1 MQLEKINQPTTLHTK
16 AIIFGMVLLF
26 IALQIGFHPTYLQYF
41 PGFEKFNWLHHTH
54 GFLMMCWMV
63 MLVIQPYLIY
73 KRKYPIHRLI
83 GKISY
88 VIAPLML
95 ISMFLVTRLNYLTTV
110 GEIDFK
116 DVAYIQALNFIE
128 PISFLVFYVLAVINK
143 NDVSK
148 HVRYMISTSFPMI
161 MAIFSRIL
169 YNNFGKTIEP
179 YEYFIPLY
187 FCSLMSILLLVN
199 DILKK
204 NNAIPSTIIT
214 AVILLNTLV
223 FHARYSEVWQAI
235 VRFVGNTMF

>member
-1 MQLEKINQPTTLHTK
+1 MNQDKTIQFVNTQ
-16 AIIFGMVLLF
+16 AIIIGMALLF

-41 PGFEKFNWLHHTH
+41 PKFEQFNWLHHTH
-54 GFLMMCWMV
+54 GAIMVSWMF
-63 MLVIQPYLIY
+63 MLVIQPYLIH

-110 GEIDFK
+110 GKIEFK
-116 DVAYIQALNFIE
+116 DVAYIQALNFVE
-128 PISFLVFYVLAVINK
+128 PLSFFTFYVLAVINK
-143 NDVSK
+143 NNVSK
-148 HVRYMISTSFPMI
+148 HKRYMIATSFPMI

-169 YNNFGKTIEP
+169 HNRFGTTIEP

-187 FCSLMSILLLVN
+187 FCSLISILLLVN

-204 NNAIPSTIIT
+204 NNPIPSIIIT
-214 AVILLNTLV
+214 AVILLNTLI
-223 FHARYSEVWQAI
+223 FHARYTEVWQAI
-235 VRFVGNTMF
+235 VRLVGDTIF